1 MNPNTNDQA
10 PQNLQNTSP
19 EQIVP
24 TEPSSGRK
32 IIQPISENL
41 VIDSDP
47 REQQRKDTKDPSVV
61 QPAKTPVATPSGPA
75 PRYPRY
81 GAAHQAYG
89 PPPLQTTSEEKSE
102 GGLIPVLITII
113 GVLYIV
119 SGALSILSGFFAIL
133 TLNPLS
139 VIVPWAFGLLYI
151 YIGKGLIRRDSTARI
166 IALVLSWLLLIGVC
180 IGTAAT
186 ASMLL
191 PSLSRGVDIFQLII
205 FVPLVVASITE
216 LIIIVVLSNKQA
228 RRAFS

>member
-1 MNPNTNDQA
+1 MNPNINDQA

-19 EQIVP
+19 EQAIP

-47 REQQRKDTKDPSVV
+47 REQQKDTKDSSVV

-75 PRYPRY
+75 PRYPQY
-81 GAAHQAYG
+81 GAVHQSYG
-89 PPPLQTTSEEKSE
+89 PPAPQTTPEENTD
-102 GGLIPVLITII
+102 GGLISVAITII

-186 ASMLL
+186 ASLLL
-191 PSLSRGVDIFQLII
+191 PSLSRGVDAFQLII
-205 FVPLVVASITE
+205 FAPLVVALITE